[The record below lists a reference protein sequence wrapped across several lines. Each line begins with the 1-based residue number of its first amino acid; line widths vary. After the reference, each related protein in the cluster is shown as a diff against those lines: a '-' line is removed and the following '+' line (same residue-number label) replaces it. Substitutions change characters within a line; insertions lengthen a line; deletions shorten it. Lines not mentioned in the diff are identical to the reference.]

1 MSRDSALRRAD
12 ILPASLAP
20 IGLSRE
26 VSAAYVCVGTTLFD
40 EMVDDGRM
48 PPPRLING
56 RTIWDQEEV
65 YAAFKALPHR
75 GETIGKT
82 KSDWSKVA

>member
-1 MSRDSALRRAD
+1 MTKSST
-12 ILPASLAP
+12 ILLSPLAP

-26 VSAAYVCVGTTLFD
+26 NSADYVGVGTTLFD
-40 EMVDDGRM
+40 QMVGDGRM
-48 PPPRLING
+48 PPPREINN
-56 RTIWDQEEV
+56 RTVWDQEEL

-75 GETIGKT
+75 GQAHAP

>member
-1 MSRDSALRRAD
+1 MSDSPAMRRCD
-12 ILPASLAP
+12 VLPASLAP

-26 VSAAYVCVGTTLFD
+26 VAAAYVGIGTTLFD
-40 EMVDDGRM
+40 EMIDDGRM

-56 RTIWDQEEV
+56 RTVWDQEEV

>member
-1 MSRDSALRRAD
+1 MSKMRSNR
-12 ILPASLAP
+12 LPIDP

-26 VSAAYVCVGTTLFD
+26 VSAAYVGVGTTLFD
-40 EMVDDGRM
+40 ELVVDGRM

-56 RTIWDQEEV
+56 RTVWDQEEL
-65 YAAFKALPHR
+65 YASFKALPHR
-75 GETIGKT
+75 GGEVAR